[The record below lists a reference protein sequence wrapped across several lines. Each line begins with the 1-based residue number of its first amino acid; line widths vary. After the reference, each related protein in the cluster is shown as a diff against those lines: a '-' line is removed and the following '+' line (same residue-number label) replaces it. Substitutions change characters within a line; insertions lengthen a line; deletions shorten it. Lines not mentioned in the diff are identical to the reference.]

1 MRLRKCLIGEAK
13 ETVTSLLIY
22 PDNVRNVMEE
32 MEFRFGRPKLL
43 FRTLLT
49 RIREFPK
56 VPYNNFSINS
66 TVV

>member
-1 MRLRKCLIGEAK
+1 MRLRKCLFGEAK
-13 ETVTSLLIY
+13 DTVASLLIY

-32 MEFRFGRPKLL
+32 MEFRFGRPELL
-43 FRTLLT
+43 IRTQLT
-49 RIREFPK
+49 RIREFPR